1 MTGSYLFDYESYYN
15 DLMTDWGLSYNIALR
30 LHLHLSDSNSRDVH
44 IFHMI
49 DLICPL

>member
-1 MTGSYLFDYESYYN
+1 MIGSYLFDYESYYN
-15 DLMTDWGLSYNIALR
+15 NLMTDWGLSYSIALR
-30 LHLHLSDSNSRDVH
+30 LHLRLPDSNDVH